1 KGLIVFQLCSG
12 GSDKGNKLGIT
23 CKVRAMNRM
32 WYYISRRK
40 TCLKMKYL
48 GCGGNNN
55 RYCSMDHCLQS
66 CAP

>member
-1 KGLIVFQLCSG
+1 
-12 GSDKGNKLGIT
+12 
-23 CKVRAMNRM
+23 MNRM
-32 WYYISRRK
+32 WYYGSRRK

-66 CAP
+66 CAPKLNSSPNTGNLCNMS